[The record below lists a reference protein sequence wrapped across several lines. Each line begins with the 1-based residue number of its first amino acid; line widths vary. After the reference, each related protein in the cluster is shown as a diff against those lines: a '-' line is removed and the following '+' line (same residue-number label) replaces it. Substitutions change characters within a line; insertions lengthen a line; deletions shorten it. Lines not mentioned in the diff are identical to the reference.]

1 VPRARNTTLLAL
13 SFAGGVAIAAAG
25 WWLVPQ
31 RETQRTA
38 SELMDVVMWNK
49 EPIGGAFSLIDQDGR
64 RRTDT
69 DFRGKLLM
77 VYFGFTFCSDA
88 CPIDLQSI
96 ATTLDK
102 LGPAGDRVQPLFIT
116 VDPEK
121 DTPSAL
127 KSYVAL
133 FHPRL
138 IGLTGTPAEIKKVA
152 GAYKVYYAKT
162 TGTKPAA
169 ANRNATEIDHTGFV
183 FLVGTNGEY
192 LGYLPPGTPA
202 DRMID
207 VIRPLVSTIAS
218 TGVTPP

>member
-1 VPRARNTTLLAL
+1 MPQVRSRSLLAL
-13 SFAGGVAIAAAG
+13 SFAGGIALAAAG

-31 RETQRTA
+31 REPERTA

-49 EPIGGAFSLIDQDGR
+49 EPIGGAFSLIDHDGR
-64 RRTDT
+64 RRTDA

-96 ATTLDK
+96 ATTIDR
-102 LGPAGDRVQPLFIT
+102 LGSAGERVQPLFIT

-121 DTPSAL
+121 DTPPQL
-127 KSYVAL
+127 KPYVAL

-162 TGTKPAA
+162 TATNPAA
-169 ANRNATEIDHTGFV
+169 ANRNTTDIDHTGFV

-192 LGYLPPGTPA
+192 LGYLPPGTAPE
-202 DRMID
+202 RMIE
-207 VIRPLVSTIAS
+207 VIRPLVSRIAS